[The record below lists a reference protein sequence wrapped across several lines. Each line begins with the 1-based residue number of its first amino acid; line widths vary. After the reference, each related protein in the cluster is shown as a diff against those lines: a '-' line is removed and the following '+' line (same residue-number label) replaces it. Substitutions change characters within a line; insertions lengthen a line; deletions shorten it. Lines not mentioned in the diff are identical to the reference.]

1 MKQTT
6 TCLYN
11 KEDFKYTT
19 LGGDMI
25 AKWWPN
31 KLNLK
36 ILQQNNAAIDPT
48 KENDSYAKSFAKLD
62 MEALKNDLKRVM
74 RTSQEWWPADYGH
87 YGPFFIR
94 MAWHSAGTYR
104 LVDGRG
110 GASGGNQRFAP
121 VNSWPDN
128 ANLDKARRL
137 LWPVKKKYGDKISW
151 ADMMI
156 LSGNVAMED
165 MGFKIYG
172 FGGGRE
178 DIWEAELDT
187 YWGSET
193 EWLADER
200 HTEKGKIKN
209 SLAAVQMGLIYVNP
223 EGPDGQ
229 PDVLGAAKQIRDSFQ
244 RMGMSDEET
253 IALIAGG
260 HTFGKNHG
268 AADPSK
274 YVGAEPEAAPIEE
287 QGLGWKNSYGE
298 GKGKDTIT
306 SGLEG
311 AWTPTPTKWD
321 NSFLRILF
329 KYEWNLQKSPAGAW
343 QWVAIDPDEEDMAP
357 DAHEAG
363 KTHAPIMLT
372 TDLALRQ
379 DPEFA
384 KISKR
389 FLEDHALFE
398 EAFAKA
404 WFKLTHRDM
413 GPKSRYLGDEV
424 PKEDFIWQDPIP
436 PVDDPLIDDDDI
448 ETLKTKILAK
458 ASISDLVYTAWSA
471 ASTYRNTDK
480 RGGAN
485 GARIALQPQC
495 DWEVNRCYVPE
506 VLEVLRKIQEE
517 FNTQQPDG
525 KSVSL
530 ADLIVLG
537 GTAAVEKAIEN
548 GGINIQVPFHPGRN
562 DATQELTD
570 THTFRFLEPVADGFR
585 NYLYSGCDLVEEQL
599 LIEKSVQLG
608 LNVHEMSVLVAG
620 MRALDAVYEREHN
633 TLVDEKERLD
643 NSFFVNLL
651 DMDIAWKKEQEDR
664 ELYRGVDRS
673 SGDTIHYA
681 TRVDLVFGSNSE
693 LRAQAEYYAQDD
705 KKERFVEDFVHAWVK
720 VMELDRFDLK

>member
-1 MKQTT
+1 MKPSQK
-6 TCLYN
+6 CLYN
-11 KEDFKYTT
+11 KEDFRYTT
-19 LGGDMI
+19 VGGDMN
-25 AKWWPN
+25 AKWWPDR
-31 KLNLK
+31 LNLK
-36 ILQQNNAAIDPT
+36 LLQQNNTSIKPSL
-48 KENDSYAKSFAKLD
+48 KSSYRDAFSTLD
-62 MEALKNDLKRVM
+62 MQALKNDLKKVM
-74 RTSQEWWPADYGH
+74 HTSQEWWPADYGH

-137 LWPVKKKYGDKISW
+137 LWPIKKKYGEKISW
-151 ADMMI
+151 ADLMI
-156 LSGNVAMED
+156 LVGNVAMED

-178 DIWEAELDT
+178 DIWEAEVDT
-187 YWGSET
+187 YWGSES
-193 EWLADER
+193 EWLDDKR

-229 PDVLGAAKQIRDSFQ
+229 PDVLGAAKDIRDSFQ

-274 YVGAEPEAAPIEE
+274 YVGPEPEAAPVEE
-287 QGLGWKNSYGE
+287 QGLGWKNSYGS

-311 AWTPTPTKWD
+311 AWTPTPTTWD
-321 NSFLRILF
+321 NSFLRVLF

-343 QWVAIDPDEEDMAP
+343 QWVAIDPDEADMVP

-363 KTHAPIMLT
+363 KKHPPIMLT
-372 TDLALRQ
+372 TDLALRM

-384 KISKR
+384 KVSR
-389 FLEDHALFE
+389 GFLEDHSLFE

-413 GPKSRYLGDEV
+413 GPKWRYLGDEV
-424 PKEDFIWQDPIP
+424 PTEEFLWQDPIP
-436 PVDDPLIDDDDI
+436 AVDHALIDEEDI
-448 ETLKTKILAK
+448 TALKEEIVDKVPLR
-458 ASISDLVYTAWSA
+458 DLIYTAWSA
-471 ASTYRNTDK
+471 ASTYRNSDK

-485 GARIALQPQC
+485 GARIVLEPQAS
-495 DWEVNRCYVPE
+495 WECNSRYVPE
-506 VLEVLRKIQEE
+506 TIVALKEIQKR
-517 FNTQQPDG
+517 FNTDRNDD
-525 KSVSL
+525 KRVSL

-537 GTAAVEKAIEN
+537 GSAAVEAAAKKA
-548 GGINIQVPFHPGRN
+548 GYKKHVPFRPGRN
-562 DATQELTD
+562 DTTQELTD
-570 THTFRFLEPVADGFR
+570 THTFAFLEPVGDGFR
-585 NYLYSGCDLVEEQL
+585 NYLKSGCDLIEEQL
-599 LIEKSVQLG
+599 LIDKANQLT
-608 LNVHEMSVLVAG
+608 LTVPQMSVLFAG
-620 MRALDAVYEREHN
+620 MRAAGATYDRE
-633 TLVDEKERLD
+633 LGLLSSEEERLD
-643 NSFFVNLL
+643 NSFFVKLL
-651 DMDIAWKKEQEDR
+651 NANVSWQKMPDGDR
-664 ELYRGVDRS
+664 ELYEGLDRDRNYKVS
-673 SGDTIHYA
+673 
-681 TRVDLVFGSNSE
+681 RVDLIFGSNSE

-705 KKERFVEDFVHAWVK
+705 NVEKFIDDFIDAWVK
-720 VMELDRFDLK
+720 VMALDMPES